1 MDNRIEIRPGRTINI
16 KTFINP
22 AVTDTAFL
30 IHGLG
35 GRGDQ
40 WHEQINALKH
50 QYNLVIPDLL
60 GHGKSDKPKINSHNP
75 YSFTELDLDLQA
87 LFKKYA
93 TEKNI
98 ILGHSYGGAMATSL
112 AFDHQDDVQKL
123 ILLAPTPCA
132 PSIEIP
138 VLFKLPLFMMELCRP
153 LLERDFQ
160 QRAFAPGDDA
170 KLIEEEINAG
180 KANPMY
186 VISGM
191 ICGMRDIP
199 ALDVTMLTAP
209 TLIMLGNKDK
219 LVTPESSKR
228 YYYQMPHHQFETINN
243 ASHLMMLEQPN
254 ETNKLISE
262 FLVA

>member
-16 KTFINP
+16 KTYINP

-40 WHEQINALKH
+40 WRDQIDTLKQ

-60 GHGKSDKPKINSHNP
+60 GHGKSDKPKPNSHNP

-112 AFDHQDDVQKL
+112 AFDHQDYVQKL

-132 PSIEIP
+132 PSIQIP
-138 VLFKLPLFMMELCRP
+138 SLFKLPLFMMELCRP
-153 LLERDFQ
+153 FLEKDFQ
-160 QRAFAPGDDA
+160 QRAFAPNDDA
-170 KLIEEEINAG
+170 KLVAEEIKAG
-180 KANPMY
+180 KENPMY

-191 ICGMRDIP
+191 IHGMRDIP
-199 ALDVTMLTAP
+199 TLDVTMLTAP
-209 TLIMLGNKDK
+209 TLILLGDKDK
-219 LVTPESSKR
+219 LVTPASSRQFYHKV
-228 YYYQMPHHQFETINN
+228 PHHQFDTLNK
-243 ASHLMMLEQPN
+243 AAHLLMLEESG
-254 ETNKLISE
+254 ETNRLITE
-262 FLVA
+262 FLNR